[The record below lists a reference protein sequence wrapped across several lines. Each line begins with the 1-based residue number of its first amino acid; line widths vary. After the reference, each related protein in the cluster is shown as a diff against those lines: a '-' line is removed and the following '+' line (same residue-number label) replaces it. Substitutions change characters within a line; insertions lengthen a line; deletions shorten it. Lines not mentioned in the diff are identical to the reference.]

1 MRKASPKEAFIKTFI
16 SLQPLDF
23 LDVHLSS
30 FIMYILIISGY
41 VKIQR
46 EIISR

>member
-1 MRKASPKEAFIKTFI
+1 MRKASPEEAFIKIFI
-16 SLQPLDF
+16 SLHSFDF
-23 LDVHLSS
+23 PDVHPSS